1 MTQQYLVGEL
11 SLLLGELEVEVC
23 QRDFAQKVA
32 GLRRKLEH
40 SPPGRLSE
48 MAWQALELADD
59 VCWDSLQRA
68 DASALIC
75 QAATCARLREFA
87 VCAALIDEDERL

>member
-11 SLLLGELEVEVC
+11 SLLLGELQVEVC
-23 QRDFAQKVA
+23 QREFSQKVA
-32 GLRRKLEH
+32 GLRRTLER
-40 SPPGRLSE
+40 SPVARLSE

-59 VCWDSLQRA
+59 VCWDSLERA
-68 DASALIC
+68 DASALIS
-75 QAATCARLREFA
+75 QAATCAKLREFA

>member
-11 SLLLGELEVEVC
+11 SLLLGELQVEVC
-23 QRDFAQKVA
+23 QREFSQKVA
-32 GLRRKLEH
+32 CLRQTLEH
-40 SPPGRLSE
+40 SPVARLSE

-59 VCWDSLQRA
+59 VCWDSLERA

-75 QAATCARLREFA
+75 QANTCAKLREFA

>member
-11 SLLLGELEVEVC
+11 SLLLGELQLEVC
-23 QRDFAQKVA
+23 QRDFVKKVA
-32 GLRRKLEH
+32 GLRRRVER
-40 SPPGRLSE
+40 SPVGSLTQ

-75 QAATCARLREFA
+75 QSATCAKLREFA

>member
-1 MTQQYLVGEL
+1 M
-11 SLLLGELEVEVC
+11 LLGELQLEVC
-23 QRDFAQKVA
+23 RSDFAQKVA
-32 GLRRKLEH
+32 GLRQTVEH
-40 SPPGRLSE
+40 CPVSCLSQ

-75 QAATCARLREFA
+75 QSATCARLREFA